1 VAWLVG
7 VCAATDGH
15 ADRERIE
22 CLYQANG
29 INVRMLRR
37 QDRQPAGSRLTML
50 GCKYQGSFAPQV
62 GREFRHSGSGGIRRC
77 E

>member
-7 VCAATDGH
+7 VCTSTDGD
-15 ADRERIE
+15 ANRKRIE

-37 QDRQPAGSRLTML
+37 QNRQPATSWFPLL
-50 GCKYQGSFAPQV
+50 GRKHQGAFAPQV
-62 GREFRHSGSGGIRRC
+62 GGKFP
-77 E
+77 